1 MNAKLDGLFWLMTI
15 LGGAIY
21 VGVMAFLAVAFF
33 RRGRPQDSRFI
44 LVGGVALPAV
54 VLVVLAVATVRTTN
68 AITAAPKQPVRID
81 VVGYQYWWEARYPA
95 NGAVTANE
103 IHIPANRDVELR
115 LTSVDVIHSFW
126 VPELAG
132 KVDLIPGRQT
142 TLKLHTK
149 EAGEYRGVCAEFCGL
164 QHTKMGLLVI
174 AEPAAAFE
182 EWLRQQASPATAPNS
197 AFENSTCA
205 GCHTVRGTDAKGT
218 TGPDLTHFGSRRTLG
233 ALAAANTPANLRDW
247 IANAQDLKPGN
258 AMPPVGLTDQE
269 LDELV
274 AYLESLQ

>member
-1 MNAKLDGLFWLMTI
+1 MSARLDGLFWLMTI

-44 LVGGVALPAV
+44 LIGGVALPSV
-54 VLVVLAVATVRTTN
+54 VLVVLAIGTVRTTN

-81 VVGYQYWWEARYPA
+81 VTGYQYWWEARYGDVA
-95 NGAVTANE
+95 TANE
-103 IHIPANRDVELR
+103 IHIPTDRDVELR

-142 TLKLHTK
+142 TLKLHAK
-149 EAGEYRGVCAEFCGL
+149 KPGEYRGVCAEFCGL

-182 EWLRQQASPATAPNS
+182 DWRQQQAEPATPNT

-205 GCHTVRGTDAKGT
+205 GCHTVRGTNARGT
-218 TGPDLTHFGSRRTLG
+218 RGPDLTHFGSRRTLG

-258 AMPPVGLTDQE
+258 AMPPVDLTDQE

-274 AYLESLQ
+274 AYLENLQ